1 MPKLHRISEVA
12 KMLGISTETIR
23 YYESVGVIKPS
34 RDEKNGYRYYGGWDI
49 HMLARARLYRLYGF
63 SLEDTAKM
71 LGSPDI
77 ASVEDGLKKQE
88 EILEQELIWKMNQLQ
103 RIRQERSNMAEIQNG
118 MGKFRMEKN
127 PAFYR
132 LHMQE
137 EYTANAEN
145 EIRDLVTQWTSHAS
159 FLFSTALLQLE
170 EVRQGKKTFSFG
182 FGVDEEY
189 ASLLNIE
196 DSPFIEYI
204 PSRMCVHTVIPSR
217 SSIHLDTDLLE
228 DAFRWMEKSNLRIQG
243 DIVTRVVLMLRP
255 DSEYFNWHQVWIPVE
270 P

>member
-159 FLFSTALLQLE
+159 FLFSTALFQLE
-170 EVRQGKKTFSFG
+170 EVRQGKKTFSF
-182 FGVDEEY
+182 
-189 ASLLNIE
+189 
-196 DSPFIEYI
+196 
-204 PSRMCVHTVIPSR
+204 
-217 SSIHLDTDLLE
+217 
-228 DAFRWMEKSNLRIQG
+228 
-243 DIVTRVVLMLRP
+243 
-255 DSEYFNWHQVWIPVE
+255 
-270 P
+270 

>member
-118 MGKFRMEKN
+118 MGNFEWRKI
-127 PAFYR
+127 P
-132 LHMQE
+132 
-137 EYTANAEN
+137 
-145 EIRDLVTQWTSHAS
+145 
-159 FLFSTALLQLE
+159 
-170 EVRQGKKTFSFG
+170 
-182 FGVDEEY
+182 
-189 ASLLNIE
+189 
-196 DSPFIEYI
+196 PFIVCICRRNTQQMQKMRYEI
-204 PSRMCVHTVIPSR
+204 WLLSGRVMPR
-217 SSIHLDTDLLE
+217 S
-228 DAFRWMEKSNLRIQG
+228 
-243 DIVTRVVLMLRP
+243 
-255 DSEYFNWHQVWIPVE
+255 YFPQHCFN
-270 P
+270 